1 MELTQKIKEIEGKV
15 VRNELK
21 EALELIQLYSEEDKL
36 ENIRNEVI
44 THLSNLKNLQQLKRS
59 NQLEDEKYLKQKSKI
74 SAAILTL
81 KDQYAYFVENP
92 DAVPESAPSDSMF
105 TSTLPNN
112 VVNPNQVQL
121 LQIPHQNSMDWFKKV
136 LLLLFAV
143 FGGAVLYFIF
153 TAQIFQTVSTGS
165 MLGALWGAKIYDDNS
180 KFRLQKLLLEQNNLA
195 QKQS

>member
-1 MELTQKIKEIEGKV
+1 MELTQKIKEIEDKV
-15 VRNELK
+15 VQNELK

-44 THLSNLKNLQQLKRS
+44 IHLSNLKNLQQLNRS
-59 NQLEDEKYLKQKSKI
+59 NQIEDEKYLKQKSKI

-81 KDQYAYFVENP
+81 KDEYAYFVENP
-92 DAVPESAPSDSMF
+92 DAVPESKSPVSAATTTQSQAV
-105 TSTLPNN
+105 T
-112 VVNPNQVQL
+112 PNQVQM

-136 LLLLFAV
+136 LLLLFAL

-153 TAQIFQTVSTGS
+153 TAQVFQTVSTGS

-180 KFRLQKLLLEQNNLA
+180 KFRLQKLLLEQNNLT
-195 QKQS
+195 QRQS